1 MFFPIKIQ
9 RHGDILHFSLDEKYK
24 ICSKLPNSFLIGS
37 CISFKNNMA
46 HRTNNREN
54 LLLFER
60 VCLAFWVAI
69 SVYKFGALLI
79 TLYLEKQANGA

>member
-1 MFFPIKIQ
+1 MEIFCTLALMKSTRYVQSF
-9 RHGDILHFSLDEKYK
+9 
-24 ICSKLPNSFLIGS
+24 PNSFLIGS
-37 CISFKNNMA
+37 CISFKSNMA

-54 LLLFER
+54 LLVWK